1 MYRTVVV
8 GTDGSETAGRA
19 VEAAAELAKSY
30 GARLVVV
37 TAFTHDEKAETEA
50 VSQRGVPDDLR
61 FTLTDRSQAEDLA
74 RTGRAVAK
82 AAGVAD
88 VVIATDE
95 GPPGDVLLGVAE
107 DHGAELVVVGSKGMT
122 GASRFVLGSVAN
134 TVSHH
139 APCDVLVVHTT

>member
-1 MYRTVVV
+1 VYRTLVV
-8 GTDGSETAGRA
+8 GTDGSETAARA
-19 VEAAAELAKSY
+19 VAAAADVAKAY

-37 TAFTHDEKAETEA
+37 TAFSHDERHEEEA

-61 FTLTDRSQAEDLA
+61 FTLTDRVQAEDVA
-74 RTGRAVAK
+74 KTGREIARE
-82 AAGVAD
+82 AGLTD
-88 VVIATDE
+88 VVIAADE
-95 GPPGDVLLGVAE
+95 GPPADVLLGVAE
-107 DHGAELVVVGSKGMT
+107 DHAADLVVVGSKGMT

>member
-1 MYRTVVV
+1 MV

-19 VEAAAELAKSY
+19 VAAAAEVAKAY

-37 TAFTHDEKAETEA
+37 TAFSHDAKAETEA
-50 VSQRGVPDDLR
+50 VSQRGVPDHLR
-61 FTLTDRSQAEDLA
+61 WALTDRVQAEDNAKAGRDLA
-74 RTGRAVAK
+74 R
-82 AAGVAD
+82 AAGVTN
-88 VVIATDE
+88 VVVAIDE
-95 GPPGDVLLGVAE
+95 GPPGEVLLDVAE

-139 APCDVLVVHTT
+139 APCDVLVVRTA

>member
-1 MYRTVVV
+1 VYRTVVV

-19 VEAAAELAKSY
+19 VAAAAELAKAY

-37 TAFTHDEKAETEA
+37 TAFTHDERAETEK
-50 VSQRGVPDDLR
+50 VSQPGVPDDLR
-61 FTLTDRSQAEDLA
+61 FTLTDRVQAEDLA
-74 RTGRAVAK
+74 KRGRETAK
-82 AAGVAD
+82 AAGLTD
-88 VVIATDE
+88 VVVATDE
-95 GPPGDVLLGVAE
+95 GPPGDVLLGIAE
-107 DHGAELVVVGSKGMT
+107 DHGADLVVVGSKGMT